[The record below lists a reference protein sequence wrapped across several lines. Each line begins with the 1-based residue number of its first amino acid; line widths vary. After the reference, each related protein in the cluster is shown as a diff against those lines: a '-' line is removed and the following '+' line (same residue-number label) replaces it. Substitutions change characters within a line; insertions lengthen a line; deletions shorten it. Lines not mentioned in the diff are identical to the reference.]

1 MCGKVA
7 TFVDWPTFRQYG
19 LPRETG
25 WKTGYMGRFLLRRI
39 MISIPVLL
47 GITVS
52 MYIIVNLA
60 PGDPV
65 TALMNPEQMANMGPE
80 WIESQ
85 KESLGLNK
93 PLPVRYFLWL
103 KETATGNL
111 GFSSTDRM
119 PVAEKIGERIWPTLK
134 LMGVV
139 IVMSLLVGVPLG
151 VISALRQYS
160 FIDYFLTVLGFLT
173 VSIPSFFLALILIY
187 LFSLKLDW
195 LPATGMY
202 TVGQVRSFSDSL
214 SHIIIPALVLGLG
227 QAAPI
232 IRYTR
237 ASLLET
243 IKQDYVTTARAKGL
257 AEMRVVSRHALRNAL
272 IPIITV
278 VALNVPSLV
287 GGTVII
293 EQVFAWPGMGSLAI
307 GAVQAR
313 DYNLL
318 MGINLIAA
326 TMILM
331 SNLLADAVYAL
342 VDPRI
347 KYA

>member
-1 MCGKVA
+1 
-7 TFVDWPTFRQYG
+7 
-19 LPRETG
+19 
-25 WKTGYMGRFLLRRI
+25 MGRFLVRRLL
-39 MISIPVLL
+39 ISIPVLL
-47 GITVS
+47 GITVA

-80 WIESQ
+80 WVEQQ
-85 KESLGLNK
+85 KESLGLND
-93 PLPVRYFLWL
+93 PLPVRYGLWL
-103 KETATGNL
+103 KETVTGNL
-111 GFSSTDRM
+111 GFSSTDRV
-119 PVAEKIGERIWPTLK
+119 PVAEKIGERIGPTLK

-139 IVMSLLVGVPLG
+139 LTVSIMVGVPLG
-151 VISALRQYS
+151 VLSALKQYS
-160 FIDYFLTVLGFLT
+160 FIDYLLTLLGFLT

-187 LFSLKLDW
+187 IFSLKLDW

-202 TVGQVRSFSDSL
+202 TVGQPRSFVDSL
-214 SHIIIPALVLGLG
+214 THIIIPATVLGLG

-243 IKQDYVTTARAKGL
+243 IKQDYVTTARSKGL
-257 AEMRVVSRHALRNAL
+257 AETAVVARHALRNAL

-278 VALNVPSLV
+278 VALNVPSLL

-326 TMILM
+326 IMILS
-331 SNLLADAVYAL
+331 SNLLADVVYAF

-347 KYA
+347 KYS

>member
-1 MCGKVA
+1 
-7 TFVDWPTFRQYG
+7 
-19 LPRETG
+19 
-25 WKTGYMGRFLLRRI
+25 MGRFLLRRLL
-39 MISIPVLL
+39 ISLPVLL
-47 GITVS
+47 GITVT

-80 WIESQ
+80 WVERQ
-85 KESLGLNK
+85 RESLGLND
-93 PLPVRYFLWL
+93 PLPVRYLFWL
-103 KETATGNL
+103 RETVTGNL
-111 GFSSTDRM
+111 GFSSKDRL
-119 PVAEKIGERIWPTLK
+119 PVSEKIAERIGPTLQ

-139 IVMSLLVGVPLG
+139 IVVSVLIGVPLG
-151 VISALRQYS
+151 VLSALRQYS
-160 FIDYFLTVLGFLT
+160 FVDYLLTLLGFLT
-173 VSIPSFFLALILIY
+173 VSIPSFFLALVLIY
-187 LFSLKLDW
+187 VFALKLDW

-202 TVGQVRSFSDSL
+202 TVGQSRSFVDSL
-214 SHIIIPALVLGLG
+214 SHILLPATVLGLG

-243 IKQDYVTTARAKGL
+243 IQQDYVVTARAKGL
-257 AEMRVVSRHALRNAL
+257 AESWVVTRHALRNAL
-272 IPIITV
+272 IPIVTV
-278 VALNVPSLV
+278 IALNVPSLL

-326 TMILM
+326 TMILA
-331 SNLLADAVYAL
+331 SNLLADVVYAF

>member
-1 MCGKVA
+1 
-7 TFVDWPTFRQYG
+7 
-19 LPRETG
+19 
-25 WKTGYMGRFLLRRI
+25 

-47 GITVS
+47 GITVI
-52 MYIIVNLA
+52 MYTIINLA

-80 WIESQ
+80 WVAQQ
-85 KESLGLNK
+85 KEKLGLND
-93 PLPVRYFLWL
+93 PLPVRYLKWL
-103 KETATGNL
+103 GETLTGNL
-111 GFSSTDRM
+111 GYSTADRM
-119 PVAEKIGERIWPTLK
+119 PVAEKIGERIVPTLK
-134 LMGVV
+134 LMGIV
-139 IVMSLLVGVPLG
+139 ILMSIAVGIPLG

-160 FIDYFLTVLGFLT
+160 WIDYLLTVLGFLA

-187 LFSLKLDW
+187 VFSLKLDW

-202 TVGQVRSFSDSL
+202 TVGQPRTFTDSL
-214 SHIIIPALVLGLG
+214 SHIIIPATVLGLG

-243 IKQDYVTTARAKGL
+243 IRQDYVTTARSKGL
-257 AEMRVVSRHALRNAL
+257 AEVRTIGVHALRNAL

-278 VALNVPSLV
+278 VALQIPSLL

-307 GAVQAR
+307 AAVQGR
-313 DYNLL
+313 DYNTL

-326 TMILM
+326 TMILL
-331 SNLLADAVYAL
+331 SNLLADVVYAL

-347 KYA
+347 RYG

>member
-1 MCGKVA
+1 
-7 TFVDWPTFRQYG
+7 
-19 LPRETG
+19 
-25 WKTGYMGRFLLRRI
+25 MGRYLLRRLL
-39 MISIPVLL
+39 ISIPVLL
-47 GITVS
+47 GITVT

-65 TALMNPEQMANMGPE
+65 TALMNPEQLANMPPE
-80 WIESQ
+80 WVEQQ
-85 KESLGLNK
+85 KESLGLND
-93 PLPVRYFLWL
+93 PLPVRYLVWL
-103 KETATGNL
+103 RETATGNL
-111 GFSSTDRM
+111 GYSSMDRLA
-119 PVAEKIGERIWPTLK
+119 VSDKIGERIGPTLK
-134 LMGVV
+134 LMSVV
-139 IVMSLLVGVPLG
+139 IAISVLVGIPLG
-151 VISALRQYS
+151 VLSALKQYS
-160 FIDYFLTVLGFLT
+160 FIDYLLTVMGFLA
-173 VSIPSFFLALILIY
+173 VSVPSFFLALILIY
-187 LFSLKLDW
+187 VFSLKLDW

-202 TVGQVRSFSDSL
+202 TVGQPRTFVDSL
-214 SHIIIPALVLGLG
+214 EHIIIPATVLGLG

-243 IKQDYVTTARAKGL
+243 IRQDYVTTARAKGL
-257 AEMRVVSRHALRNAL
+257 AEPRVVVRHALRNAL

-278 VALNVPSLV
+278 IALHVPSLL

-313 DYNLL
+313 DYNTL

-326 TMILM
+326 VMILL
-331 SNLLADAVYAL
+331 SNLLADLVYAF

>member
-1 MCGKVA
+1 
-7 TFVDWPTFRQYG
+7 
-19 LPRETG
+19 
-25 WKTGYMGRFLLRRI
+25 MGRFLLRRLL
-39 MISIPVLL
+39 ISLPVLL
-47 GITVS
+47 GITVT

-65 TALMNPEQMANMGPE
+65 TALMNPEQMANMGPAWVE
-80 WIESQ
+80 Q
-85 KESLGLNK
+85 QRESLGLNE
-93 PLPVRYFLWL
+93 PLPVRYLLWL
-103 KETATGNL
+103 RETVSGNL
-111 GFSSTDRM
+111 GFSSEDR
-119 PVAEKIGERIWPTLK
+119 
-134 LMGVV
+134 
-139 IVMSLLVGVPLG
+139 
-151 VISALRQYS
+151 
-160 FIDYFLTVLGFLT
+160 FLT
-173 VSIPSFFLALILIY
+173 VSIPSFFLALVLIY
-187 LFSLKLDW
+187 VFALKLDW

-202 TVGQVRSFSDSL
+202 TVGQARSFGDSL
-214 SHIIIPALVLGLG
+214 SHILLPATVLGLG

-243 IKQDYVTTARAKGL
+243 IQQDYVVTARAKGL
-257 AEMRVVSRHALRNAL
+257 SEAWVVTRHALRNAL
-272 IPIITV
+272 IPIVTV
-278 VALNVPSLV
+278 IALNVPSLL

-326 TMILM
+326 TMILA
-331 SNLLADAVYAL
+331 SNLLADVVYAF

>member
-1 MCGKVA
+1 
-7 TFVDWPTFRQYG
+7 
-19 LPRETG
+19 
-25 WKTGYMGRFLLRRI
+25 MGRFLIRRI
-39 MISIPVLL
+39 LISVPVLL
-47 GITVS
+47 GITVA

-80 WIESQ
+80 WVEQQ
-85 KESLGLNK
+85 KESLGLND
-93 PLPVRYFLWL
+93 PLPVRYGLWL
-103 KETATGNL
+103 KETVTGNL
-111 GFSSTDRM
+111 GFSSTDRV
-119 PVAEKIGERIWPTLK
+119 PVAEKIGERLGPTLK

-139 IVMSLLVGVPLG
+139 LTVSILVGVPLG
-151 VISALRQYS
+151 VLSALKQYS
-160 FIDYFLTVLGFLT
+160 FIDYLLTLLGFLT

-187 LFSLKLDW
+187 VFSLKLDW

-202 TVGQVRSFSDSL
+202 TVGQPRNFVDSL
-214 SHIIIPALVLGLG
+214 SHIIIPATVLGLG

-243 IKQDYVTTARAKGL
+243 IKQDYVTTARSKGL
-257 AEMRVVSRHALRNAL
+257 AEASVVARHALRNAL

-278 VALNVPSLV
+278 VALNVPSLL

-326 TMILM
+326 IMILS
-331 SNLLADAVYAL
+331 SNLLADVVYAF

-347 KYA
+347 KYS

>member
-1 MCGKVA
+1 
-7 TFVDWPTFRQYG
+7 
-19 LPRETG
+19 
-25 WKTGYMGRFLLRRI
+25 MGRFLLRRI
-39 MISIPVLL
+39 LVSIPVLL
-47 GITVS
+47 GITVA

-80 WIESQ
+80 WVEQ
-85 KESLGLNK
+85 QRESLGLND
-93 PLPVRYFLWL
+93 PMPIRYVKWL

-111 GFSSTDRM
+111 GYSFVDRTA
-119 PVAEKIGERIWPTLK
+119 VNEKIGERIWPTLK
-134 LMGVV
+134 LMLTVLV
-139 IVMSLLVGVPLG
+139 IAVLVGVPLG
-151 VISALRQYS
+151 VISALKQYS
-160 FIDYFLTVLGFLT
+160 FIDYLLTILGFLT

-187 LFSLKLDW
+187 VFSLKLDW
-195 LPATGMY
+195 LPTSGMY
-202 TVGQVRSFSDSL
+202 TIGRPRDFMDSL
-214 SHIIIPALVLGLG
+214 THMILPASVLGLA

-243 IKQDYVTTARAKGL
+243 IKQDYVTVARSKGL
-257 AEMRVVSRHALRNAL
+257 AERGVIMHALRNAL
-272 IPIITV
+272 IPIITII
-278 VALNVPSLV
+278 ALNVPSLL

-293 EQVFAWPGMGSLAI
+293 EQVFSWPGMGSLAI
-307 GAVQAR
+307 ASVQGR
-313 DYNLL
+313 DYNVL

-326 TMILM
+326 IMILL
-331 SNLLADAVYAL
+331 SNLLADAIYAL

>member
-1 MCGKVA
+1 
-7 TFVDWPTFRQYG
+7 
-19 LPRETG
+19 
-25 WKTGYMGRFLLRRI
+25 MGRYLLRRV

-47 GITVS
+47 GITVI
-52 MYIIVNLA
+52 MYVIVNLA

-80 WIESQ
+80 WVEQQ
-85 KESLGLNK
+85 KEALGLND
-93 PLPVRYFLWL
+93 PLPVRYLKWL
-103 KETATGNL
+103 QEVLTGNL
-111 GFSSTDRM
+111 GYSTADRM
-119 PVAEKIGERIWPTLK
+119 PVAEKIGERIVPTLK
-134 LMGVV
+134 LMGIV
-139 IVMSLLVGVPLG
+139 ITVSIMVGVPLG

-160 FIDYFLTVLGFLT
+160 LIDYMLTVLGFLT

-187 LFSLKLDW
+187 TFSLKLDW

-202 TVGQVRSFSDSL
+202 TVGEPRSFTDSL
-214 SHIIIPALVLGLG
+214 AHIILPATVLGLG

-243 IKQDYVTTARAKGL
+243 IRQDYVTTARSKGL
-257 AEMRVVSRHALRNAL
+257 AESRIIGGHALRNAL
-272 IPIITV
+272 IPIITI
-278 VALNVPSLV
+278 VALQIPSLL

-307 GAVQAR
+307 AAVQGR
-313 DYNLL
+313 DYNTP

-326 TMILM
+326 SMILV
-331 SNLLADAVYAL
+331 SNLLADVVYAT

-347 KYA
+347 KYG

>member
-1 MCGKVA
+1 MV
-7 TFVDWPTFRQYG
+7 
-19 LPRETG
+19 
-25 WKTGYMGRFLLRRI
+25 
-39 MISIPVLL
+39 SIPVLL
-47 GITVS
+47 GITVA
-52 MYIIVNLA
+52 MYIIINLA

-80 WIESQ
+80 WVEHQ
-85 KESLGLNK
+85 KQSLGLND
-93 PLPVRYFLWL
+93 PLPVRYVKWL
-103 KETATGNL
+103 GQTLQGNL
-111 GFSSTDRM
+111 GYSTADRM
-119 PVAEKIGERIWPTLK
+119 PVAEKIGERVVPTLQ

-139 IVMSLLVGVPLG
+139 IVMSVLVGVPLG
-151 VISALRQYS
+151 VLSALKQYS
-160 FIDYFLTVLGFLT
+160 WIDYLLTVLGFLA
-173 VSIPSFFLALILIY
+173 VSIPSFFLALIMIY
-187 LFSLKLDW
+187 IFALKLDW

-202 TVGQVRSFSDSL
+202 TVGQPRTFTDSL
-214 SHIIIPALVLGLG
+214 LHIIIPATVLGLS

-257 AEMRVVSRHALRNAL
+257 AESKTIGVHALRNAL

-278 VALNVPSLV
+278 IALQIPSLL

-307 GAVQAR
+307 AAVQGR
-313 DYNLL
+313 DYNTL
-318 MGINLIAA
+318 MGVNLIAA
-326 TMILM
+326 TMILL
-331 SNLLADAVYAL
+331 SNLLADVVYAL

>member
-1 MCGKVA
+1 
-7 TFVDWPTFRQYG
+7 
-19 LPRETG
+19 
-25 WKTGYMGRFLLRRI
+25 MGRYLLRRV

-47 GITVS
+47 GITVI
-52 MYIIVNLA
+52 MYVIVNLA

-80 WIESQ
+80 WVEQQ
-85 KESLGLNK
+85 KEALGLND
-93 PLPVRYFLWL
+93 PLPVRYLKWL
-103 KETATGNL
+103 QETLSGNL
-111 GFSSTDRM
+111 GYSTADRM

-139 IVMSLLVGVPLG
+139 IALSIAVGVPLG
-151 VISALRQYS
+151 IVSALRQYS
-160 FIDYFLTVLGFLT
+160 WIDYLLTVLGFLT

-187 LFSLKLDW
+187 TFSLKLDW

-202 TVGQVRSFSDSL
+202 TVGQSRTFTDSFL
-214 SHIIIPALVLGLG
+214 HIIIPATVLGLG
-227 QAAPI
+227 QAAPLL
-232 IRYTR
+232 RYTR
-237 ASLLET
+237 ASMLET

-257 AEMRVVSRHALRNAL
+257 AERRTIGTHALRNAL
-272 IPIITV
+272 IPIITII
-278 VALNVPSLV
+278 ALQIPSLL

-307 GAVQAR
+307 AAVQGR
-313 DYNLL
+313 DYNTL

-326 TMILM
+326 TMILF
-331 SNLLADAVYAL
+331 SNLLADVIYAL

-347 KYA
+347 KYG